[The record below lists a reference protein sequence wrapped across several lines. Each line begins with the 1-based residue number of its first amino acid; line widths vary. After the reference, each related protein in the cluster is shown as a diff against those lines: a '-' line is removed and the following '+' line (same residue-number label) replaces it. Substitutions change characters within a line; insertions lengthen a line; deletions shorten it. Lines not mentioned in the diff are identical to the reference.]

1 MATITKLSDDKFNG
15 QHPNNINSGYTKT
28 INVEELPSIEVGVYY
43 YFGSLRTST
52 VTEIISQTDDKI
64 KFKTINSTYVVTK

>member
-15 QHPNNINSGYTKT
+15 QHPNDINNGYTET
-28 INVEELPSIEVGVYY
+28 INVEELPSIEVGVSY

-64 KFKTINSTYVVTK
+64 EFKTINSTYVVTK